1 MKIFLLSLTFV
12 IVITS
17 FCTAQVR
24 PNVTAYTGA
33 GFKGGSS
40 FSSFNF
46 NPSQGQGWA
55 TGYTAGLVLK
65 HAVRVNEN
73 EPMMG
78 VQVEL
83 NWVQRGWT
91 DHIDSTT
98 TYTRKLHYLELPF
111 MTHAMWGHKNTK
123 IIANFGPSISYLLS
137 NRDSIDAILDT
148 KHNGYYQNE
157 IERPWLAGLA
167 LGVGVQRSTS
177 FGTFQLEARLT
188 QSLNSIMTKRQRLI
202 SATNTNIT
210 VTAAYLLELRPKK
223 ERSTS

>member
-1 MKIFLLSLTFV
+1 MKLFLLSLIFQ
-12 IVITS
+12 IVFTG
-17 FCTAQVR
+17 FCIAQVR
-24 PNVTAYTGA
+24 PNATAYTGA

-40 FSSFNF
+40 LSSFNF
-46 NPSQGQGWA
+46 NPSQNQGWA

-91 DHIDSTT
+91 DKIDTT
-98 TYTRKLHYLELPF
+98 TSYTRKLHYIELPF
-111 MTHAMWGHKNTK
+111 MTHAMWGDKNTK
-123 IIANFGPSISYLLS
+123 IIANFGPSVSYLIS
-137 NRDSIDAILDT
+137 NRDSIDAILDME
-148 KHNGYYQNE
+148 HDGYYQNE

-167 LGVGVQRSTS
+167 LGVGMQRSTA

-188 QSLNSIMTKRQRLI
+188 QSLNSIMTKRQQVI

-210 VTAAYLLELRPKK
+210 VTAAYLLEFRPK
-223 ERSTS
+223 